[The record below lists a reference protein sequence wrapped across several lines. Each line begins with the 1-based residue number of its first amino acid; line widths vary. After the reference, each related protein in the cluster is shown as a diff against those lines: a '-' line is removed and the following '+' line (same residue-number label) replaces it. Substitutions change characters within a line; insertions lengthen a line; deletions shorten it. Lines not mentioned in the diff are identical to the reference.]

1 MSVSQFPLGR
11 LCGSATK
18 LRRFSHI
25 PLTDLPTPYTGGKWV
40 PRISRVIF
48 CVLSRQMRFST
59 RFSRVIPA
67 RNMRHPTLTSSHVL
81 LRDPQIQFRMLGLRS
96 GQSDRESTPLRRPA
110 RGGSLPSGC
119 GGRRRQWFRTWQ
131 REGGG
136 ASLRRPARRRS
147 FLPAAVVGGGSG
159 FVRGRALG

>member
-11 LCGSATK
+11 LFGLATK
-18 LRRFSHI
+18 LRRFNHI
-25 PLTDLPTPYTGGKWV
+25 PLTDLPTPYTGGKCV

-119 GGRRRQWFRTWQ
+119 GGRRRRWFRKWQ
-131 REGGG
+131 SPWAEISR
-136 ASLRRPARRRS
+136 LRPRSQRLRPPPER
-147 FLPAAVVGGGSG
+147 
-159 FVRGRALG
+159 